1 MAAINDS
8 RRKINEIDEKM
19 AKLFC
24 ERMAAVKDIAE
35 YKKENGLS
43 VFDRARE
50 EEIIKRCSL
59 LVEDEQI
66 RSYYVTYLRNN
77 MAISRAYQESILSG
91 MKVAYSGTVGA
102 FAHIATEKLFP
113 TATKIPFL

>member
-35 YKKENGLS
+35 KL
-43 VFDRARE
+43 
-50 EEIIKRCSL
+50 
-59 LVEDEQI
+59 I
-66 RSYYVTYLRNN
+66 RLYAERH
-77 MAISRAYQESILSG
+77 R
-91 MKVAYSGTVGA
+91 TVG
-102 FAHIATEKLFP
+102 
-113 TATKIPFL
+113 